1 MEKVCL
7 WNLESWALESEI
19 QLKESGIPIT
29 VGIQIKVPY
38 SEKQYLECGSK
49 AWNPESK
56 TVLQGANYVNKSHA
70 RLLLVDKKNVTDIL
84 NFIKI
89 LIFFFSFHVVLPKTA
104 TSAEIMYVTFFQ
116 S

>member
-1 MEKVCL
+1 M
-7 WNLESWALESEI
+7 
-19 QLKESGIPIT
+19 ESGILGF
-29 VGIQIKVPY
+29 GICDSTQGIRNPDNSWNPDQSSIDRH

-56 TVLQGANYVNKSHA
+56 TVLQGANYVNKSHV

-89 LIFFFSFHVVLPKTA
+89 LIFFFSFHVVPPKTA